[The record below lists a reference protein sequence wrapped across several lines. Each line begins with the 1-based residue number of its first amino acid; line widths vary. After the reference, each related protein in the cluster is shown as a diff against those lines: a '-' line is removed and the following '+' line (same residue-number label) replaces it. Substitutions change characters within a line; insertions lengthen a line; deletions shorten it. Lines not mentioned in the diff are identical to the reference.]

1 MNPKQ
6 KKTSLKISVE
16 KNTDNENI
24 RLLGLAI
31 DKGLEIVTITDNTNH
46 FSYVNDAFRVA
57 YGYSD
62 EEILGQDPSIILSEN
77 NPQVVVANIY
87 KSTLEGGWH
96 GEVINKRKDG
106 SEFPIYLSTSPIFG
120 TNGDIVGLIGLAR
133 DISEM
138 RKAERLHTA
147 VYQIIQAAENAHSPE
162 DLFPAVH
169 RILNTVMPADNFYI
183 AVYDDKKDM
192 LTFPYFVDKI
202 VIPAQPR
209 KPGKGLTE
217 YVLRTGKPL
226 LCTPEVHLKLKDADQ
241 AMHLGVPAPLVWL
254 GAPLIVEGRTIGVM
268 AVQHHTNL
276 EAYGDRE
283 LQMLEIVSSQVAKEL
298 DRKETESFLVESEK
312 RFRALIEQSSDA
324 IALLNERAIIEY
336 VGPSIDRVLG
346 YTAAEFVGKNAAD
359 LLHPYEREFIKS
371 RFLDLSHYAGMMKS
385 AQFRVKHKDGGW
397 RWIEGVGKNLLDDPS
412 VNAIVINFRDIT
424 ERRYAEEMLREL
436 PKRII
441 DAQESERRRVARELH
456 DSVNQILSSVKFKLE
471 GMEGREAAKAKHY
484 LERAIQE
491 VRRISRNLRPSELD
505 DLGVVSAVR
514 TMCTDFFERTGIET
528 ELAFVRC
535 PDHFMPEIELTV
547 YRIIQEALT
556 NVEKHSGA
564 KKLSVECTTGGK
576 QLHIRIRDNGKG
588 YHREKVET
596 GGSKSS
602 GMGIVNMRERA
613 AYVGG
618 TVSIESTLRKGT
630 DIHVILPIPE
640 ENHAV
645 EKRKN

>member
-1 MNPKQ
+1 LSQKQ
-6 KKTSLKISVE
+6 KISSVITS
-16 KNTDNENI
+16 TDRITESGNI
-24 RLLGLAI
+24 RLLGLAM
-31 DKGLEIVTITDNTNH
+31 DKGLEIVTITDDQNH
-46 FSYVNDAFRVA
+46 FMYVNDAFRKA

-62 EEILGQDPSIILSEN
+62 EEILGKDPSFLQSEN
-77 NPQVVVANIY
+77 NPQAVVGKVY
-87 KSTLEGGWH
+87 QSTLDGGWS

-106 SEFPIYLSTSPIFG
+106 SEFPIYLSTSPIYEK
-120 TNGDIVGLIGLAR
+120 NGEVVGLIGLAR
-133 DISEM
+133 DISDM
-138 RKAERLHTA
+138 RKAQRLHTA
-147 VYQIIQAAENAHSPE
+147 VYQIIQAAENAHSPDE
-162 DLFPAVH
+162 LFPAVH

-183 AVYDDKKDM
+183 AVYDEQKDL

-226 LCTPEVHLKLKDADQ
+226 LCTPEIHNKMRDADE

-268 AVQHHTNL
+268 AVQHHTNM
-276 EAYGDRE
+276 EAYGERE

-312 RFRALIEQSSDA
+312 RFRALIEQSNDA

-336 VGPSIDRVLG
+336 VGPSIERVLG
-346 YTAAEFVGKNAAD
+346 YSAAEFVGKNASD
-359 LLHPYEREFIKS
+359 LLHPEERELIKH
-371 RFLDLSHYAGMMKS
+371 RFSEISHYAGMMKS

-397 RWIEGVGKNLLDDPS
+397 RWIEGVAKNLLDDPS

-424 ERRYAEEMLREL
+424 ERRYAEEMLREM

-471 GMEGREAAKAKHY
+471 AIEGREAAKAKHY

-514 TMCTDFFERTGIET
+514 TMCNDFFERTGIEM
-528 ELAFVRC
+528 ELSFVRC
-535 PDHFMPEIELTV
+535 PDHFVPELELTV

-564 KKLSVECTTGGK
+564 KKLSVECTATGK
-576 QLHIRIRDNGKG
+576 QLHIRISDNGKG
-588 YHREKVET
+588 YHRGKVEAAGT
-596 GGSKSS
+596 KNS
-602 GMGIVNMRERA
+602 GMGLLNMRERA

-618 TVSIESTLRKGT
+618 SVSIESTPRKGT
-630 DIHVILPIPE
+630 DIHVILPIIE
-640 ENHAV
+640 ENDAG